1 MSGRSPIGGSSAS
14 GIWAIAVLVVV
25 VLAIEKLV
33 ELLPHLV
40 VPVTVLAAVFVVV
53 RLVLFHTRQW

>member
-1 MSGRSPIGGSSAS
+1 MSGRSPIGGGSVS
-14 GIWAIAVLVVV
+14 GIWAVAVLVVL
-25 VLAIEKLV
+25 VLAVEKLA

-40 VPVTVLAAVFVVV
+40 VPVAVLAVVFVVV